1 MGETT
6 KKSEENSELKVET
19 TEKSRKRLNS
29 WLKVRG
35 NQENGELTG
44 ETTKES
50 EENFELKVET
60 TENQES
66 GELKVDNK

>member
-1 MGETT
+1 M
-6 KKSEENSELKVET
+6 
-19 TEKSRKRLNS
+19 
-29 WLKVRG
+29 RG
-35 NQENGELTG
+35 NQENGELKG